1 MLFVSSK
8 VSQLALLP
16 QGRVEAA
23 RRAKNMVMAM
33 EELGFGNCTNT
44 RACEAVCPKNETI
57 ANIARLNREF
67 IWRLHVSI
75 TFFYYYGITKNL
87 VIMKKNERFVITIN
101 RELGSGGHTVG
112 RVLAEKL
119 GVPYYDKML
128 SKALEEKFDLSHR
141 QIEELKGKN
150 RSWWEEIKRV
160 LVLGE
165 GAANSSEY
173 YDEDN
178 NRYVTSEAV
187 LKAEREILQNIAS
200 EESCVIAGRSAFF
213 AMNDNPNHLSVL
225 IQASM
230 DHRVKRVMAKQGLTE
245 KEAKKVIKMVD
256 ETREEYM
263 KNNAHTSRYDTRNYD
278 LVIRMDGKTEEEAA
292 NVILAYIG

>member
-1 MLFVSSK
+1 MIYNYYEIIEKCGNDYNLNKALKSK
-8 VSQLALLP
+8 EIIKIENGLYSDEP
-16 QGRVEAA
+16 NY
-23 RRAKNMVMAM
+23 KNIDVFIKKYKNPIFTM
-33 EELGFGNCTNT
+33 ES
-44 RACEAVCPKNETI
+44 A
-57 ANIARLNREF
+57 
-67 IWRLHVSI
+67 
-75 TFFYYYGITKNL
+75 FYYYGITKNL
-87 VIMKKNERFVITIN
+87 GIMKKNERFVITIN
-101 RELGSGGHTVG
+101 RELGSGGRTVG

-119 GVPYYDKML
+119 GVPYYDKVL

-213 AMNDNPNHLSVL
+213 AMNENPNHLSVL

-230 DHRVKRVMAKQGLTE
+230 DHRLKRVMAKQGLTE